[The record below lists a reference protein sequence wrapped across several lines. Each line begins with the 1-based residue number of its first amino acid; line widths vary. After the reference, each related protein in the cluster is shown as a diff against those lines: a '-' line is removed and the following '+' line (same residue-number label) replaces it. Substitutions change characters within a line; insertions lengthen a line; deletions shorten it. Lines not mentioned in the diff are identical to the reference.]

1 MIKEMVYEFRKKIH
15 IANLLVIP
23 PANVTLADSVVH
35 FEKLSDREKELL
47 FKQKQWD
54 HLSPSFLACDIPVT
68 NPGWIDPQ

>member
-23 PANVTLADSVVH
+23 HANVTLADSVVH

-47 FKQKQWD
+47 FKQKQ
-54 HLSPSFLACDIPVT
+54 
-68 NPGWIDPQ
+68 